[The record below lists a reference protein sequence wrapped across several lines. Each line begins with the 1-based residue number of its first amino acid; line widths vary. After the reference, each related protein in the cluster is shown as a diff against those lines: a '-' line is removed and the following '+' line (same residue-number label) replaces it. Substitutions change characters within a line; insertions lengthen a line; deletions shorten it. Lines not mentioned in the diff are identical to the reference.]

1 MTLRGQGG
9 GTMEKKAK
17 ILVAD
22 GSQQSVEPIQA
33 MLTLAGYEVLIAGDG
48 EQALQTIVEKS
59 PDLVLLDVMMPKL
72 NGYQI
77 CARLKADEETRLIP
91 VILIS
96 PRGGEDRIR
105 AIEAGSDDLV
115 DRAVS
120 RIELLARVRSLIQ
133 TKRLNDELVSLENA
147 IIALATA
154 IEAKD
159 PYTQGHIERVTVY
172 TSSLGREVG
181 LTVEEQRLLR
191 KGSIIHDVGKI
202 GIREAVLLKQ
212 GILTEDDFEHL
223 KTHTIIGNRIC
234 QPLRSPLI
242 SQIVRHHH
250 ERYDGRGYP
259 DRLAAEEIPLFARIM
274 AITDA
279 YDALT
284 SERPYRRRLS
294 QGESLAVLR
303 EEAGKQFDPVLA
315 SIFIDLVHHD
325 RLFDTSP

>member
-9 GTMEKKAK
+9 GTMGKKAK

-22 GSQQSVEPIQA
+22 GSQQSVELIQA

>member
-1 MTLRGQGG
+1 MSLRGQGG

-22 GSQQSVEPIQA
+22 GSQQSVELIQA

-274 AITDA
+274 AIADA

-294 QGESLAVLR
+294 REESLAVLR

>member
-1 MTLRGQGG
+1 
-9 GTMEKKAK
+9 MEKKAK

-22 GSQQSVEPIQA
+22 GSQQSVELIQA

-91 VILIS
+91 VILIC

-274 AITDA
+274 AIADA

-294 QGESLAVLR
+294 REESLAVLR

>member
-1 MTLRGQGG
+1 
-9 GTMEKKAK
+9 MEKKAK

-22 GSQQSVEPIQA
+22 GSQQSVELIQA

-48 EQALQTIVEKS
+48 EQALQTIVGKS

-96 PRGGEDRIR
+96 SRGGEDRIR

-212 GILTEDDFEHL
+212 GILTEDEFEHI
-223 KTHTIIGNRIC
+223 KTHTLIGNRIC

-274 AITDA
+274 AIADA

>member
-1 MTLRGQGG
+1 
-9 GTMEKKAK
+9 MEKKAK

-22 GSQQSVEPIQA
+22 DSRQSVELIQA
-33 MLTLAGYEVLIAGDG
+33 MLTLAGYEVLIASDG
-48 EQALQTIVEKS
+48 EQALQTILKES

-72 NGYQI
+72 DGYQI

-96 PRGGEDRIR
+96 PRGGEDKMR

-133 TKRLNDELVSLENA
+133 TKRLNDELVSLENV
-147 IIALATA
+147 IMALATA

-159 PYTQGHIERVTVY
+159 PYAQGHIERVTVY
-172 TSSLGREVG
+172 TLSLGREVG

-191 KGSIIHDVGKI
+191 KGSILHDVGKI
-202 GIREAVLLKQ
+202 GIREAVLLKR
-212 GILTEDDFEHL
+212 GILTEDEFEHI
-223 KTHTIIGNRIC
+223 KIHAIIGDRIC

-274 AITDA
+274 AMADA

-294 QGESLAVLR
+294 QEESLAVLR

-315 SIFIDLVHHD
+315 SIFIDLVRSD